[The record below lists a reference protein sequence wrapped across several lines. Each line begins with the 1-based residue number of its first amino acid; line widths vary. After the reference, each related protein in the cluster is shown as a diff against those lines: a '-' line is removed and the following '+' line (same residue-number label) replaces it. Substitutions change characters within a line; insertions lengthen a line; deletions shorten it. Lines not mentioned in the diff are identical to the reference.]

1 MDLGLVS
8 LVGRVMSR
16 HVFRG
21 DCKLSATLGSLSDD
35 GWCCVPTLLVVRL
48 EVSQQWSLQAVG
60 LARSHFQNGDLQ
72 ERSYQWVFPGM
83 STTSVLAPQ

>member
-1 MDLGLVS
+1 MLPSSGWCCVSS

-60 LARSHFQNGDLQ
+60 LARSHCQNGDLQ
-72 ERSYQWVFPGM
+72 ES
-83 STTSVLAPQ
+83 SH